1 MPLANTVKIMSLM
14 NVIAIDGPAASGK
27 STVAQRVA
35 DRLGGYYISTGN
47 MYRAITLF
55 LMQNKLDLNSQLPFE
70 KIDAFLNKLDLSF
83 FKNADGKLSMTINGA
98 TADSA
103 IRSPEVAKYVSRVA
117 ALENVRSWL
126 IDRQRGL
133 LTLGLVI
140 MEGRDIGTVIFPDAK
155 YKFFI
160 TASPEVRA
168 KRRLAQSGETPEGST
183 VASVAKEI
191 TDRDE
196 MDSKR
201 RIAPLKKADDAIF
214 IDSSEMT
221 VEEVVDRIALFIK

>member
-1 MPLANTVKIMSLM
+1 MSLK

-27 STVAQRVA
+27 STVAKKLA
-35 DRLGGYYISTGN
+35 DKLNVFYINTGN

-55 LMQNKLDLNSQLPFE
+55 LVQNKLDLNSQIPPEQINSLL
-70 KIDAFLNKLDLSF
+70 KKLDLSF
-83 FKNADGKLSMTINGA
+83 FKDANGKLSMTINGES
-98 TADSA
+98 ADSA
-103 IRSPEVAKYVSRVA
+103 IRSPEVAKFVSKIA
-117 ALENVRSWL
+117 AMKNVRNWL

-133 LTLGLVI
+133 SNLGFVI

-160 TASPEVRA
+160 TASPEIRA
-168 KRRLAQSGETPEGST
+168 KRRLTQPGETPEGST

-191 TDRDE
+191 ADRDE

-201 RIAPLKKADDAIF
+201 KIAPLKKADDAIL

-221 VEEVVDRIALFIK
+221 VEEVVSRIASFIK

>member
-1 MPLANTVKIMSLM
+1 MSLK

-55 LMQNKLDLNSQLPFE
+55 LMQNKLDLNSQFPPREIGSLL
-70 KIDAFLNKLDLSF
+70 KKLDLSF
-83 FKNADGKLSMTINGA
+83 FKTADGQLSMTMNGA

-103 IRSPEVAKYVSRVA
+103 IRSPEVAKYVSRIA
-117 ALENVRSWL
+117 AMGNVRAWL
-126 IDRQRGL
+126 IDRQRSL
-133 LTLGLVI
+133 SKLGLVI
-140 MEGRDIGTVIFPDAK
+140 MEGRDIGTVVFPDAK

-168 KRRLAQSGETPEGST
+168 GRRLAQSGETPEGST

-191 TDRDE
+191 AERDE
-196 MDSKR
+196 MDSNR

-221 VEEVVDRIALFIK
+221 VEEVVNLIASFIK

>member
-1 MPLANTVKIMSLM
+1 MSLK

-27 STVAQRVA
+27 STVAQKVA
-35 DRLGGYYISTGN
+35 DRLNGFYVSTGN

-55 LMQNKLDLNSQLPFE
+55 LMQSKLDLNTHLPPG
-70 KIDAFLNKLDLSF
+70 KIDSTLKKLNLAFSKT
-83 FKNADGKLSMTINGA
+83 ADGKLSMTINGA

-103 IRSPEVAKYVSRVA
+103 IRSPEVAKYVSRIA
-117 ALENVRSWL
+117 AMENVRNWL
-126 IDRQRGL
+126 IDRQRSLSKLGL
-133 LTLGLVI
+133 LI

-155 YKFFI
+155 YKFFL

-168 KRRLAQSGETPEGST
+168 RRRLAQSGETPKGST

-191 TDRDE
+191 ADRDE

-201 RIAPLKKADDAIF
+201 KIAPLKKADDAIF

-221 VEEVVDRIALFIK
+221 VEEVVNRITSFVKETPYTE

>member
-1 MPLANTVKIMSLM
+1 MSLK

-27 STVAQRVA
+27 STVAQKVA
-35 DRLGGYYISTGN
+35 NRLNGFYVSTGN

-55 LMQNKLDLNSQLPFE
+55 FMQNKLDLNSHLSPD
-70 KIDAFLNKLDLSF
+70 KIDSTLKKLDLAFSRT
-83 FKNADGKLSMTINGA
+83 ADGKLSMTINGA

-103 IRSPEVAKYVSRVA
+103 IRSPEVAKYVSRIA
-117 ALENVRSWL
+117 AMENVRSWL
-126 IDRQRGL
+126 IDSQRNLSNLGL
-133 LTLGLVI
+133 LI

-168 KRRLAQSGETPEGST
+168 RRRLAQSGETPKGST

-191 TDRDE
+191 ADRDE

-201 RIAPLKKADDAIF
+201 KIAPLKKADDAIF

-221 VEEVVDRIALFIK
+221 VEEVVNHIASFVKRNTIK

>member
-1 MPLANTVKIMSLM
+1 MPLK

-27 STVAQRVA
+27 STVAQKVA
-35 DRLGGYYISTGN
+35 DRLNGFYISTGN

-55 LMQNKLDLNSQLPFE
+55 LMQRKLDLNSQLTTDRINTLL
-70 KIDAFLNKLDLSF
+70 KDLDLSF
-83 FKNADGKLSMTINGA
+83 NKTEDGKLSMTINGA

-103 IRSPEVAKYVSRVA
+103 IRSPEVAKHVSKIA
-117 ALENVRSWL
+117 AMGNVRTWL
-126 IDRQRGL
+126 TDRQREL
-133 LTLGLVI
+133 SKLGLII

-168 KRRLAQSGETPEGST
+168 RRRLAQSGETPEGST
-183 VASVAKEI
+183 IASVAKEI
-191 TDRDE
+191 AERDE

-201 RIAPLKKADDAIF
+201 KIAPLKKADDAIF

-221 VEEVVDRIALFIK
+221 VEEVVNRIASFIK

>member
-1 MPLANTVKIMSLM
+1 MKTLSLK

-27 STVAQRVA
+27 STVAQKVA
-35 DRLGGYYISTGN
+35 AKLNGFHISTGN

-55 LMQNKLDLNSQLPFE
+55 LMQNKLDLSSQISPA
-70 KIDAFLNKLDLSF
+70 KIDPILKRLDLSF
-83 FKNADGKLSMTINGA
+83 FKSADGKLGMTMNGA

-103 IRSPEVAKYVSRVA
+103 IRSPEVAKYVSSIA
-117 ALENVRSWL
+117 AMENVRSWL
-126 IDRQRGL
+126 IDRQRSL
-133 LTLGLVI
+133 SNLGLII
-140 MEGRDIGTVIFPDAK
+140 MEGRDIGTVIFPDAR

-168 KRRLAQSGETPEGST
+168 RRRLAQSGETPEGST

-191 TDRDE
+191 AARDE

-201 RIAPLKKADDAIF
+201 KIAPLKKADDAIF
-214 IDSSEMT
+214 VDSSEMS
-221 VEEVVDRIALFIK
+221 VEEVVNFIASFVK

>member
-1 MPLANTVKIMSLM
+1 MSSK

-27 STVAQRVA
+27 STVAQKVA
-35 DRLGGYYISTGN
+35 YKLNGFYVSTGN

-55 LMQNKLDLNSQLPFE
+55 IMQNKLDLNSQVTPE
-70 KIDAFLNKLDLSF
+70 KIDSLLKKLDLSF
-83 FKNADGKLSMTINGA
+83 FKTIDGNLALTINGA
-98 TADSA
+98 TVDDA
-103 IRSPEVAKYVSRVA
+103 IRSPEVAKYVSKIA
-117 ALENVRSWL
+117 AMENVRNWL
-126 IDRQRGL
+126 IDRQRNLSSLGL
-133 LTLGLVI
+133 LI

-168 KRRLAQSGETPEGST
+168 RRRLAQLGETPEGST

-191 TDRDE
+191 ADRDE

-201 RIAPLKKADDAIF
+201 KIAPLKKADDAIF

-221 VEEVVDRIALFIK
+221 VEEVVNLIASFIK

>member
-1 MPLANTVKIMSLM
+1 MSLK

-27 STVAQRVA
+27 STVAQKVA
-35 DRLGGYYISTGN
+35 DKLNGYYISTGN

-55 LMQNKLDLNSQLPFE
+55 LMQNNLDLNSQVPPG
-70 KIDAFLNKLDLSF
+70 KIDILLEKLDLSF
-83 FKNADGKLSMTINGA
+83 SKTETGKLSMAMNGA
-98 TADSA
+98 SVDSA
-103 IRSPEVAKYVSRVA
+103 IRAPEVAKLVSKIA
-117 ALENVRSWL
+117 AMENVRAWL
-126 IDRQRGL
+126 IDRQRNLSKLGL
-133 LTLGLVI
+133 LI

-168 KRRLAQSGETPEGST
+168 RRRLAQSGETPEGST

-191 TDRDE
+191 ADRDE

-221 VEEVVDRIALFIK
+221 VEEVVTRIASFIK

>member
-1 MPLANTVKIMSLM
+1 MVSK

-27 STVAQRVA
+27 STVAQKVA
-35 DRLGGYYISTGN
+35 DKLNGFHISTGN

-55 LMQNKLDLNSQLPFE
+55 LIQNKLDLDSQVPPE
-70 KIDAFLNKLDLSF
+70 KIDSLLGKLDLSF
-83 FKNADGKLSMTINGA
+83 FKTADGKLSMTINGT

-103 IRSPEVAKYVSRVA
+103 IRSPEVAKYVSKIA
-117 ALENVRSWL
+117 AMGNVRSWL
-126 IDRQRGL
+126 TDRQRRL
-133 LTLGLVI
+133 SKLGLII

-168 KRRLAQSGETPEGST
+168 RRRLAQSGETPEGST

-191 TDRDE
+191 AGRDE

-201 RIAPLKKADDAIF
+201 KIAPLKKADDAIL

-221 VEEVVDRIALFIK
+221 VDEVVNRIASFIK

>member
-1 MPLANTVKIMSLM
+1 
-14 NVIAIDGPAASGK
+14 
-27 STVAQRVA
+27 
-35 DRLGGYYISTGN
+35 

-55 LMQNKLDLNSQLPFE
+55 LMQKKLDLNALAAPD
-70 KIDAFLNKLDLSF
+70 KINNLLNDLDLSF
-83 FKNADGKLSMTINGA
+83 FKTEDGKICMKINGA
-98 TADSA
+98 AADSA
-103 IRSPEVAKYVSRVA
+103 IRSPEVAKHVSKIA
-117 ALENVRSWL
+117 AMENVRNWL
-126 IDRQRGL
+126 IERQRTL
-133 LTLGLVI
+133 SNLGLVI

-168 KRRLAQSGETPEGST
+168 KRRLAQPGETPEGST

-191 TDRDE
+191 AARDE

-201 RIAPLKKADDAIF
+201 KIAPLKKADDAIF

-221 VEEVVDRIALFIK
+221 VEEVVNRIASFIK

>member
-1 MPLANTVKIMSLM
+1 MSLK
-14 NVIAIDGPAASGK
+14 NVISIDGPAASGK
-27 STVAQRVA
+27 STVAQKVA
-35 DRLGGYYISTGN
+35 DRLNGFYVSTGN

-55 LMQNKLDLNSQLPFE
+55 LMQSKLDLNTHLPPG
-70 KIDAFLNKLDLSF
+70 KIDSTLKKLNLAFSKT
-83 FKNADGKLSMTINGA
+83 ADGKLSMTINGA

-103 IRSPEVAKYVSRVA
+103 IRSPEVAKYVSRIA
-117 ALENVRSWL
+117 AMENVRNWL
-126 IDRQRGL
+126 IDRQRSLSKLGL
-133 LTLGLVI
+133 LI

-155 YKFFI
+155 YKFFL

-168 KRRLAQSGETPEGST
+168 RRRLAQSGETPKGST

-191 TDRDE
+191 ADRDE

-201 RIAPLKKADDAIF
+201 KIAPLKKADDAIF

-221 VEEVVDRIALFIK
+221 VEEVVNRITSFVKETPYTE

>member
-1 MPLANTVKIMSLM
+1 MPLK

-27 STVAQRVA
+27 STVAQKIA
-35 DRLGGYYISTGN
+35 DKLNGYYISTGN

-55 LMQNKLDLNSQLPFE
+55 LMQRKLDLNSQVSHE
-70 KIDAFLNKLDLSF
+70 RIDSLLNELDLSF
-83 FKNADGKLSMTINGA
+83 FKTEDGKLSMKINGA

-103 IRSPEVAKYVSRVA
+103 IRSPEVAKHVSKIA
-117 ALENVRSWL
+117 AMENVRNWL
-126 IDRQRGL
+126 IGRQRDL
-133 LTLGLVI
+133 SELGLVI

-168 KRRLAQSGETPEGST
+168 RRRLAQSGETPEGST

-191 TDRDE
+191 ADRDE

-201 RIAPLKKADDAIF
+201 KIAPLKKADDAIF

-221 VEEVVDRIALFIK
+221 VEEVVNRIASFIK

>member
-1 MPLANTVKIMSLM
+1 MPQK

-27 STVAQRVA
+27 STIAQNVAE
-35 DRLGGYYISTGN
+35 RLGGFYISTGN

-55 LMQNKLDLNSQLPFE
+55 AMQNEIPLVSE
-70 KIDAFLNKLDLSF
+70 IDPGRMDEVLGELALTYR
-83 FKNADGKLSMTINGA
+83 KNPEGKLNLIMNGK
-98 TADSA
+98 TADSE
-103 IRSPEVAKYVSRVA
+103 IRSPEVAKYVSKVA
-117 ALENVRSWL
+117 AMENVRAWM
-126 IDRQRGL
+126 IDKQRD
-133 LTLGLVI
+133 LTSLGLVI

-155 YKFFI
+155 YKFFL

-168 KRRLAQSGETPEGST
+168 RRRLAQSGETSAGAT

-191 TDRDE
+191 AARDE

-214 IDSSEMT
+214 IDSSDMT
-221 VEEVVDRIALFIK
+221 VKDVVDFIISQVGGK

>member
-1 MPLANTVKIMSLM
+1 MSLK

-27 STVAQRVA
+27 STVAQKIA
-35 DRLGGYYISTGN
+35 DKLGGYYISTGN

-55 LMQNKLDLNSQLPFE
+55 LMRNKLDLNSHIPAGKVDSLL
-70 KIDAFLNKLDLSF
+70 KNLDLSF
-83 FKNADGKLSMTINGA
+83 CKNAEGRLSLTINGE
-98 TADSA
+98 TADSS
-103 IRSPEVAKYVSRVA
+103 IRSPEVAKYVSRIA
-117 ALENVRSWL
+117 AMENVRNWL
-126 IDRQRGL
+126 TDRQRSL
-133 LTLGLVI
+133 SSLGLVI

-191 TDRDE
+191 ADRDE

-201 RIAPLKKADDAIF
+201 KIAPLKKADDAVF

-221 VEEVVDRIALFIK
+221 VEEVVNHIASFIN

>member
-1 MPLANTVKIMSLM
+1 MSLK

-27 STVAQRVA
+27 STVAQKVA
-35 DRLGGYYISTGN
+35 DRLNGFYISTGN

-55 LMQNKLDLNSQLPFE
+55 LMQRKLDLNSQVSPE
-70 KIDAFLNKLDLSF
+70 KIDSLLKELDLSF
-83 FKNADGKLSMTINGA
+83 FKTDDGKLSMKINGA

-103 IRSPEVAKYVSRVA
+103 IRSPEVAKLVSKIA
-117 ALENVRSWL
+117 AMENVRAWL
-126 IDRQRGL
+126 TGRQRELSG
-133 LTLGLVI
+133 LGLII

-168 KRRLAQSGETPEGST
+168 RRRLAQSGETPEGST

-191 TDRDE
+191 AARDE

-201 RIAPLKKADDAIF
+201 KIAPLKKADDAIF

-221 VEEVVDRIALFIK
+221 VEEVVNLISSFIK

>member
-1 MPLANTVKIMSLM
+1 MLLR

-27 STVAQRVA
+27 STVAQKVA
-35 DRLGGYYISTGN
+35 DKFNGFYVSTGN

-55 LMQNKLDLNSQLPFE
+55 LMQSKLDLNSEATPE
-70 KIDAFLNKLDLSF
+70 KIDSLLKKLDLSF
-83 FKNADGKLSMTINGA
+83 CKTADGKLSMTINGA
-98 TADSA
+98 TADGA
-103 IRSPEVAKYVSRVA
+103 IRSPEVAKYVSRIA
-117 ALENVRSWL
+117 AMGNIRNWL
-126 IDRQRGL
+126 IDRQRNL
-133 LTLGLVI
+133 SKLGLII

-168 KRRLAQSGETPEGST
+168 RRRLAQSGETPEGST

-191 TDRDE
+191 AERDE

-201 RIAPLKKADDAIF
+201 KIAPLKKADDAIF
-214 IDSSEMT
+214 IDTSEMT
-221 VEEVVDRIALFIK
+221 VEEVVNHIASFVKETPII

>member
-1 MPLANTVKIMSLM
+1 MPLK

-55 LMQNKLDLNSQLPFE
+55 LMQNNLDLNSQSPPVE
-70 KIDAFLNKLDLSF
+70 IDSFLNKLDLSF
-83 FKNADGKLSMTINGA
+83 FKNVDGKLSMTINGA

-133 LTLGLVI
+133 STLGLVI

-168 KRRLAQSGETPEGST
+168 KRRLAQPGETPEGST
-183 VASVAKEI
+183 VASVAQEI
-191 TDRDE
+191 AERDE

-221 VEEVVDRIALFIK
+221 VEEVVDCIASFIK

>member
-1 MPLANTVKIMSLM
+1 MLLR

-27 STVAQRVA
+27 STVAQKVA
-35 DRLGGYYISTGN
+35 DKFNGFYVSTGN

-55 LMQNKLDLNSQLPFE
+55 LMQNKLDLNSHLPPE
-70 KIDAFLNKLDLSF
+70 KIDSLLRRLDLSF
-83 FKNADGKLSMTINGA
+83 CKTDDGKLSMTINGA
-98 TADSA
+98 TADAA
-103 IRSPEVAKYVSRVA
+103 IRSPEVAKHVSRIA
-117 ALENVRSWL
+117 AMGNVRSWL
-126 IDRQRGL
+126 IDRQRSL
-133 LTLGLVI
+133 SKLGLVI

-168 KRRLAQSGETPEGST
+168 RRRLAQSGETPEGST

-191 TDRDE
+191 AERDE

-201 RIAPLKKADDAIF
+201 KIAPLKKADDAIF
-214 IDSSEMT
+214 IDTSEMT
-221 VEEVVDRIALFIK
+221 VEEVVNHIASFVKETPII